1 MNIIYNEDCIETMN
15 KMQSNIID
23 CVLTSPPYNILRT
36 NDDLVFY
43 DLYKDNKTNDEYI
56 DWTIK
61 IFNLYNKVL
70 KNNGIVIYNINYGS
84 ENTTLMNLVIADI
97 LKNTPFTLADIII
110 WKKNNSIPNN
120 VSPNKLTRIVEFIY
134 IFCRKEEFYTFN
146 CNKQQVSNNKK
157 GQKIYEN
164 ILNFITAKNND
175 ESNDLNKAT
184 FSTELVRKLLQLY
197 TKKGDLIYDS
207 FMGTGTTANACLIE
221 DRLFVGS
228 EISKDQCEYANKRI
242 KLQMQP
248 KLF

>member
-23 CVLTSPPYNILRT
+23 SVLTSPPYNIIRNLPDRG
-36 NDDLVFY
+36 Y
-43 DLYKDNKTNDEYI
+43 DIYTDTKTNSEYI
-56 DWTIK
+56 DWTLN
-61 IFNLYNKVL
+61 IFNLFNKVL
-70 KNNGIVIYNINYGS
+70 KQNGTIIYNMSYGS
-84 ENTTLMNLVIADI
+84 ENTTLMNLVISNII
-97 LKNTPFTLADIII
+97 LNSDFTLADIIV
-110 WKKNNSIPNN
+110 WKKNNAIPNA
-120 VSPNKLTRIVEFIY
+120 VSSNKLTRIVEFIY
-134 IFCRKEEFYTFN
+134 IFCRKNEFNSFN
-146 CNKQQVSNNKK
+146 CYKNITSTRKN
-157 GQKIYEN
+157 GQNMYEYVE
-164 ILNFITAKNND
+164 NFITAKNND